1 MDNKKSLMAFCH
13 VFQQL
18 ITQSFLKNSKL
29 NNRRRIFVFTITW
42 KLKIMK
48 SSQVTIKD
56 IARELGISP
65 STVSRALKDHPDISP
80 ETKRVV
86 SELAEKLN
94 YQPNSIALSL
104 RHSKSNTIGVVI
116 PQVVHWFFST
126 VISGVEDIAYG
137 AGYSVI
143 VSQSNE
149 SYERE
154 VKDVKALFN
163 NRVDG
168 ILISMSKD
176 TTDYGHFESLYS
188 RGIPMVFYDRVC
200 ETINCSKVVV
210 DDYGAAYK
218 ATKHLIEQ
226 GYKTIAHLAGAKNL
240 QISKE
245 RLSGYK
251 AALEEHGLPYI
262 DSHVVYENLADD
274 ERPAKALTTKL
285 LNSGQ
290 RPDAIFASN
299 DISALG
305 AMMAAKEHGLKI
317 PEEFGIVGFSN
328 WRFTEL
334 TEPTLSTVDQRGFEI
349 GQEAARLLIKEI
361 EAEDDEIVEP
371 ITKTLETNLIVRKS
385 SVRR

>member
-1 MDNKKSLMAFCH
+1 
-13 VFQQL
+13 
-18 ITQSFLKNSKL
+18 
-29 NNRRRIFVFTITW
+29 
-42 KLKIMK
+42 MK

-80 ETKRVV
+80 ETKKLV

-149 SYERE
+149 SYEKE
-154 VKDVKALFN
+154 VRDVKALFN

-168 ILISMSKD
+168 ILVSMSKD
-176 TTDYGHFESLYS
+176 TTDYGHFESLYA
-188 RGIPMVFYDRVC
+188 RGVPMVFYDRVC
-200 ETINCSKVVV
+200 EAINCSKVIV
-210 DDYGAAYK
+210 DDYGAAYN
-218 ATKHLIEQ
+218 ATNHLIQQ
-226 GYKTIAHLAGAKNL
+226 GYKSIAHLAGARNL
-240 QISKE
+240 QISKH
-245 RLSGYK
+245 RLEGYK
-251 AALEEHGLPYI
+251 AALKENKLPYHA
-262 DSHVVYENLADD
+262 SHVVYENLADD
-274 ERPAKALTTKL
+274 ERPAKALTSKL
-285 LNSGQ
+285 LNSENP
-290 RPDAIFASN
+290 PDAIFASN

-305 AMMAAKEHGLKI
+305 AMIAAKEKGLKI
-317 PEEFGIVGFSN
+317 PGEFGIVGFSN

-334 TEPTLSTVDQRGFEI
+334 TEPTLSTVDQRGFEM

-361 EAEDDEIVEP
+361 ESEDEVMIEP
-371 ITKTLETNLIVRKS
+371 VTKTLETELIVRRS
-385 SVRR
+385 SLRK

>member
-1 MDNKKSLMAFCH
+1 
-13 VFQQL
+13 
-18 ITQSFLKNSKL
+18 
-29 NNRRRIFVFTITW
+29 
-42 KLKIMK
+42 MK

-86 SELAEKLN
+86 TELAEKLN

-104 RHSKSNTIGVVI
+104 RHSKSNTIGVII

-126 VISGVEDIAYG
+126 VISGIEDIAYG

-149 SYERE
+149 SYEKE
-154 VKDVKALFN
+154 VTDTKSLFN

-168 ILISMSKD
+168 ILISMSKE
-176 TTDYGHFESLYS
+176 TTDFAHFESLYS
-188 RGIPMVFYDRVC
+188 RGIPMVFFDRVC
-200 ETINCSKVVV
+200 PQLNTSKVVV
-210 DDYGAAYK
+210 NDFNAAYN

-226 GYKTIAHLAGAKNL
+226 GYKNIAHLAGGKNL
-240 QISKE
+240 AIGTD
-245 RLSGYK
+245 RLNGYK
-251 AALEEHGLPYI
+251 TALEENGIKFGERYVAH
-262 DSHVVYENLADD
+262 ENLVDD
-274 ERPAKALTTKL
+274 ELHAKALMHEL
-285 LNSGQ
+285 FELPDP
-290 RPDAIFASN
+290 PDAVFANN
-299 DISALG
+299 DVSAIG
-305 AMMAAKEHGLKI
+305 AMMAAKERNLKI

-334 TEPTLSTVDQRGFEI
+334 TEPALSTVDQRGFEI

-361 EAEDDEIVEP
+361 EAPEDELVEP
-371 ITKTLETNLIVRKS
+371 TTKTIETKLIVRKS
-385 SVRR
+385 SVRK